1 MTYQELSS
9 TPEFQK
15 LHPVKQQIIREV
27 FQNGNSSTPEALLST
42 LMSLN
47 KELSRR
53 NLNFTKEESALL
65 IDAIKETMPLK
76 DRKKVDILLNLFY
89 R

>member
-9 TPEFQK
+9 TSEFQK
-15 LHPVKQQIIREV
+15 LHPVKQQIIREI
-27 FQNGNSSTPEALLST
+27 FQNGNSSSPEALLST

-53 NLNFTKEESALL
+53 NLNFTKEESSLL
-65 IDAIKETMPLK
+65 INAIKETMPIK
-76 DRKKVDILLNLFY
+76 DRQKVEMLLNLFY